1 MRPDAPAM
9 NDLRDGW
16 FWRMYRGEAP
26 PPPVA
31 LLLKQRIVRVDPERG
46 ELDAEFEAA
55 TSFANPAGHVQGGM
69 LAAMLDALTASVVDA
84 TLQAGERVASLNLN
98 VSFMKAAQ
106 VGPILG
112 RASLVRKGRTV
123 AHASAEL
130 VQGEIAVATATA
142 VCMVVSPAGR

>member
-1 MRPDAPAM
+1 M

-16 FWRMYRGEAP
+16 FWRMHRGEAP

-31 LLLKQRIVRVDPERG
+31 LLLNQRIVRVDLEQG

-55 TSFANPAGHVQGGM
+55 ATFANPAGHVQGGM

-98 VSFMKAAQ
+98 VSFLKAAQ
-106 VGPILG
+106 VGPIQG
-112 RASLVRKGRTV
+112 RACLVRKGRTV

-130 VQGEIAVATATA
+130 VQGEIAVATASA
-142 VCMVVSPAGR
+142 VCMVVPPAGR